1 MRTWQLATTLS
12 LVVLTLTACDA
23 LSVERNAFLGYA
35 EEYGLASGAP
45 PVQEGAAGGS
55 GAQDV
60 FRQSLTVRFANLHA
74 GAILDTSFV
83 AWIDVSSVRSA
94 SQQDAL
100 LRSGYVQLTRE
111 VRLGSVYTLPVGTFV
126 YNGPGTA
133 GATPITLGPAT
144 GGEDADDDGDDDE
157 DASPE
162 AAGVGTP
169 TEVSFTLVTPDVL
182 LVFKQPP
189 VSCDS
194 VAFTYSNPVTGEVIS
209 GPNTMLGGYKTLAQI
224 DVYTCSPF
232 APGLFFSAAGGE
244 QENNEFREGEPITFG
259 FNPGSLAD
267 GSFAQVY
274 IGATVDFQPEE
285 E

>member
-1 MRTWQLATTLS
+1 MRNWHLTIILS
-12 LVVLTLTACDA
+12 IAMIGLTACDS
-23 LSVERNAFLGYA
+23 LTVERNAFLGYA

-45 PVQEGAAGGS
+45 PVEEGAAGGAGS
-55 GAQDV
+55 ADT
-60 FRQSLTVRFANLHA
+60 FRQSIAVRFANTHA

-83 AWIDVSSVRSA
+83 AWIEVGSVRSA

-133 GATPITLGPAT
+133 GATPITLGPAAGQDET
-144 GGEDADDDGDDDE
+144 DDGDDDE
-157 DASPE
+157 EDDTPTAT
-162 AAGVGTP
+162 VGTP
-169 TEVSFTLVTPDVL
+169 TEATFSLVTPDVL

-194 VAFTYSNPVTGEVIS
+194 IAFTFSNPVTGEVIP
-209 GPNTMLGGYKTLAQI
+209 GPSTMLGGYKTLAQI
-224 DVYTCSPF
+224 DAYTCSPF
-232 APGLFFSAAGGE
+232 EPGLFFRAVGGQLE
-244 QENNEFREGEPITFG
+244 DNEFREGQPVTFV
-259 FNPGSLAD
+259 FSPGALAD

-274 IGATVDFQPEE
+274 VGETVVFDEE
-285 E
+285 ELQ